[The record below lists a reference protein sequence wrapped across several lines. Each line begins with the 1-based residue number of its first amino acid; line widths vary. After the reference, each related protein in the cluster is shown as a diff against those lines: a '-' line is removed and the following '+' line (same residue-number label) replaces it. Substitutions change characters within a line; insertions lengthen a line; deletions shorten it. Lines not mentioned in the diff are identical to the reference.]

1 MPDMAHRNIGDA
13 VRTLRNM
20 ADLSQAALA
29 QKAGIDRVTILRIE
43 KGQMSPRMDT
53 VEAIAKALKTTP
65 SKLLAA

>member
-1 MPDMAHRNIGDA
+1 MAHRTVGDA

-20 ADLSQAALA
+20 AGQSQAALA
-29 QKAGIDRVTILRIE
+29 SKAGIDRVTLLRIE

-53 VEAIAKALKTTP
+53 LEAIAKALRTTP